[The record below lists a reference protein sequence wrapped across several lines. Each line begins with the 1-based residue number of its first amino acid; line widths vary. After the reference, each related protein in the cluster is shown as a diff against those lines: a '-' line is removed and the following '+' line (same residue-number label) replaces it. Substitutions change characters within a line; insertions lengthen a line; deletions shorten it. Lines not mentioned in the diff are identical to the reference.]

1 MLMHHWLILVL
12 IGLGAM
18 WFLVVKLSIW
28 WTIGA
33 IIFCVLIPVV
43 TKDENLLKILM
54 PVGIVLTIVAVLS
67 KLVF

>member
-33 IIFCVLIPVV
+33 IIFCVLIPIV
-43 TKDENLLKILM
+43 TKDEKLLKILM
-54 PVGIVLTIVAVLS
+54 PVGIVLTIVALLS

>member
-33 IIFCVLIPVV
+33 IIFCVLIPIV
-43 TKDENLLKILM
+43 TTDKNLLKILM
-54 PVGIVLTIVAVLS
+54 PVGIVLTIVALLS

>member
-33 IIFCVLIPVV
+33 IIFCVLIPIV

-54 PVGIVLTIVAVLS
+54 PVGIVLTIVAVIS

>member
-12 IGLGAM
+12 VGLGVM

-33 IIFCVLIPVV
+33 IVLCFLIPIV
-43 TKDENLLKILM
+43 TKDKDLLKILM
-54 PVGIVLTIVAVLS
+54 PVGIVLTNVAVLL
-67 KLVF
+67 KLI

>member
-18 WFLVVKLSIW
+18 WFLVVKSSIW

-33 IIFCVLIPVV
+33 IIFCVLIPIV

-54 PVGIVLTIVAVLS
+54 PVGIVLTIVALLS
-67 KLVF
+67 KIVF

>member
-33 IIFCVLIPVV
+33 IIFCVLIPIV
-43 TKDENLLKILM
+43 TKDKDLLKILM
-54 PVGIVLTIVAVLS
+54 PVGIVLTIVAVIS

>member
-12 IGLGAM
+12 IGLGVM

-33 IIFCVLIPVV
+33 IIFCVLIPIV
-43 TKDENLLKILM
+43 TKSKDLLKILM
-54 PVGIVLTIVAVLS
+54 PVGIVLTIVAALS
-67 KLVF
+67 KIVF

>member
-33 IIFCVLIPVV
+33 IVFCVLIPIV
-43 TKDENLLKILM
+43 TKDKDLLKILM